1 MDALATFVLSSAEVK
16 NFGTNWATFWMLGAN
31 FFTFMQAW
39 STWKQIDTIRSAEKA
54 EGISLYFFA
63 FLAGYCFSF
72 IYYGWV
78 HGGLTMVFNG
88 LLGFMFVVVVFY
100 IVRHR
105 GVTKKELLTLL
116 GVPLM
121 LPIMVLAPQKE
132 IVLFVYLFGIF
143 VFLLDVPLSIK
154 RGKAVGQVDIRFTY
168 VFLCVGTFW
177 FAYAL
182 SIKDVPLMIFNPLA
196 LLVYIWT
203 IMLYRKYRKPLTA
216 GV

>member
-39 STWKQIDTIRSAEKA
+39 STWKQIETIRNAEKA

-105 GVTKKELLTLL
+105 EITKKELLTIL
-116 GVPLM
+116 GIPIM
-121 LPIMVLAPQKE
+121 IPIMVLVPQKE
-132 IVLFVYLFGIF
+132 VVLFVYLFGIF
-143 VFLLDVPLSIK
+143 
-154 RGKAVGQVDIRFTY
+154 

-182 SIKDVPLMIFNPLA
+182 SIKDVPLMVFNPLA

-203 IMLYRKYRKPLTA
+203 IVLYRKYRKPLTD
-216 GV
+216 GI